1 MEVFLLC
8 CQQHHLQFSGDAI
21 ILLLTLVY
29 LGPLRQ
35 TRANGS
41 SKPIREFCWWC
52 SCRTDNVTTSSSAKL
67 Q

>member
-1 MEVFLLC
+1 
-8 CQQHHLQFSGDAI
+8 LQFSGDAI

-52 SCRTDNVTTSSSAKL
+52 SCCTENVTNSSSAKL